1 MADTFGVWVSP
12 QPRRSSHRWSTL
24 PVSIGLHGAV
34 LAALA
39 IVPLAVSGALPTP
52 TSVLAFSLSLPSPP
66 PELPPAPRLSA
77 VTGAPTPALTP
88 VEAPDRI
95 VADPDPPP
103 ARSAPAPTGDLVVPG
118 GSTVGL
124 TDGGPVRLA
133 APPPPPVPVRVGLGV
148 QAPVKLLEV
157 PPIYPPIA
165 RQAHVTGL
173 VIIEAVIG
181 TDGRVTDARVLRS
194 APLLDEAALAA
205 VRQWKYRPTLLG
217 GVPVAVVLTVTVN
230 FTLK

>member
-1 MADTFGVWVSP
+1 MADTFEVWVSP
-12 QPRRSSHRWSTL
+12 QPGRPPRRWSTV
-24 PVSIGLHGAV
+24 PVSMGVHGVV

-39 IVPLAVSGALPTP
+39 IVPLAVTGTLPTP
-52 TSVLAFSLSLPSPP
+52 TSVLAFSVSPPPPP

-77 VTGAPTPALTP
+77 TIGAPTPALTP

-95 VADPDPPP
+95 VADPDPVVPVA
-103 ARSAPAPTGDLVVPG
+103 ARAPTGDLVVPG
-118 GSTVGL
+118 GSLVGL
-124 TDGGPVRLA
+124 TDAAPVQLS
-133 APPPPPVPVRVGLGV
+133 APPPAPVRIGPGI
-148 QAPVKLLEV
+148 QAPVKLFEV
-157 PPIYPPIA
+157 QPIYPPIA

-205 VRQWKYRPTLLG
+205 VRQWRYRPTLLG